1 MGDEEA
7 GDKEK
12 ENGAGDKDDDDDD
25 DDAGGDDGAP
35 KGKRPPDSIMVQRKS
50 ARGSQSS
57 AGSSGKTDS
66 DAKSTAS
73 MIITIGGLLIFAA
86 VVLGVVGFIV
96 YKITQSTE
104 AGSNGSVDDGGDSV
118 VSFFNKIGAQKE
130 DKAIASSI
138 WLPSKSS
145 PSTGVLPSPLCKSSH
160 WMNLLRF
167 LSTTSSSAMLAW
179 KRLNTGAANIGGN
192 PNDVDSSNAFLIS
205 AFNDSNLR
213 ALSTSLTPEASEN
226 KRIISREELSLR
238 RKTVNKTETVYE
250 TRSRDF
256 AVNTT
261 KGPII
266 GRKRKLHGRD
276 PVDGWNI
283 ALDVSKA
290 GVPCYHLA
298 SPHLDEHQESN
309 SHASRSP
316 SKDYLQVNVWAP
328 LCNVSPCSGLTVV
341 AFIHE
346 GGPRVGGNVDR
357 RPDGSVLVT
366 QGHVVVVVPHY
377 QLDMSGFASRDI
389 VGAARNP
396 GILDIVMALDWAR
409 EGIAVFCWNA
419 KNVVLFGSGWGSYLA
434 GLFIV
439 SLKLKSY
446 SRTSRIILGS
456 VSPLLKS
463 NHEHQTEE
471 HWTGFFIASGCDHTE
486 ENATLECL
494 RNATASSIAEGQ
506 EQFPGT
512 VRVLFPDDFVLPEPP
527 EEFVA
532 EVRPYS
538 SVEAP
543 LSKVISEGRAQYQ
556 RLFENKSD
564 GANLNVESFMN
575 AVRLAASQLAYH
587 NYVELQGGLGR
598 RFEALSAEFPAFGD
612 PRTNGTSTVLLHD
625 HAIRTG
631 G

>member
-118 VSFFNKIGAQKE
+118 VSFFNKIGAQKVRR
-130 DKAIASSI
+130 IARSGAQQF
-138 WLPSKSS
+138 LVFAEAPRN
-145 PSTGVLPSPLCKSSH
+145 PGRRPSPFAS
-160 WMNLLRF
+160 F
-167 LSTTSSSAMLAW
+167 AIFVFPSTTSFSAMLAW
-179 KRLNTGAANIGGN
+179 KRLNTGAANIDGN
-192 PNDVDSSNAFLIS
+192 PN
-205 AFNDSNLR
+205 
-213 ALSTSLTPEASEN
+213 
-226 KRIISREELSLR
+226 
-238 RKTVNKTETVYE
+238 
-250 TRSRDF
+250 
-256 AVNTT
+256 
-261 KGPII
+261 
-266 GRKRKLHGRD
+266 
-276 PVDGWNI
+276 
-283 ALDVSKA
+283 
-290 GVPCYHLA
+290 
-298 SPHLDEHQESN
+298 
-309 SHASRSP
+309 
-316 SKDYLQVNVWAP
+316 AP

-346 GGPRVGGNVDR
+346 GGLRVGGNADR
-357 RPDGSVLVT
+357 RHDSSVIT
-366 QGHVVVVVPHY
+366 AQEHVAVVVPNY
-377 QLDMSGFASRDI
+377 QLGMFGFASRDI

-396 GILDIVMALDWAR
+396 GLLDIVMALDWVR

-439 SLKLKSY
+439 SPKLKSY
-446 SRTSRIILGS
+446 SRTSRMILGS

-471 HWTGFFIASGCDHTE
+471 HWTGFFIAAGCGHAE
-486 ENATLECL
+486 ESTTLECL
-494 RNATASSIAEGQ
+494 RNATASSIAEAQ
-506 EQFPGT
+506 VQFPGT
-512 VRVLFPDDFVLPEPP
+512 VVVHSCSPTTSCCRN
-527 EEFVA
+527 
-532 EVRPYS
+532 
-538 SVEAP
+538 
-543 LSKVISEGRAQYQ
+543 I
-556 RLFENKSD
+556 
-564 GANLNVESFMN
+564 
-575 AVRLAASQLAYH
+575 
-587 NYVELQGGLGR
+587 
-598 RFEALSAEFPAFGD
+598 
-612 PRTNGTSTVLLHD
+612 PRSL
-625 HAIRTG
+625 
-631 G
+631 